1 MRQTPPKDFIYPD
14 EGLKVES
21 RVKTLWLLNK
31 GRTIVTV
38 KLPSDNIIGDKDL
51 EMLVDMDNTS
61 CNKGLKD
68 IRIMLFRRLTVRN
81 KEQPP

>member
-1 MRQTPPKDFIYPD
+1 MRQSPPKELLYPD
-14 EGLKVES
+14 EGIRVES

-38 KLPSDNIIGDKDL
+38 KLPSDNIVGDKDL
-51 EMLVDMDNTS
+51 EMHVDMDNTS

-81 KEQPP
+81 MEQK